1 MNFLNLDFFLRPHH
15 LAADLQPVLESV
27 RSAWQTVAKQH
38 CCPLC
43 KTVPAVVVD
52 GKWNMQCLICNDRG
66 SAYKW
71 NRGLH
76 AGILTGCTA
85 RPLRGSKYC
94 AAHQPPAGPVE
105 QVTITAHRE
114 ICEGEAILL
123 QYEVGNRVWQRAAAV
138 PMGAIRTY
146 EMDLLPLREPLLK
159 QPDAC
164 GADPRRGTPEASI
177 GRKSAGILAAV
188 SPCVRVVA
196 IQPMYATESQG
207 QVVSFLDDIL
217 QMLPRTAWVIYDF
230 ACGIRRHICAQLS
243 LRRSKPEASR
253 WQALDALTWA
263 VDKMHFKT
271 HKGCRNPHI
280 APYPDVSAA
289 TQYPYVT
296 HTRLIF

>member
-1 MNFLNLDFFLRPHH
+1 MNFLHLDFFLRPHH

-94 AAHQPPAGPVE
+94 AARQPPAGPVE

-164 GADPRRGTPEASI
+164 GADPRRGSPEASI

-188 SPCVRVVA
+188 SPCMRVVA

-230 ACGIRRHICAQLS
+230 ACGIRRHIRTQLS

-271 HKGCRNPHI
+271 HKGCRNPQSPWYEPSVNPY
-280 APYPDVSAA
+280 AP
-289 TQYPYVT
+289 Q
-296 HTRLIF
+296 